1 MGLRASSVLVVLLC
15 VSASSCQREE
25 GGKQATSTTGKDSN
39 ESAVAAPGAA
49 KLELF
54 VMSQC
59 PYGVQVVNAA
69 AEAKKTL
76 GSALDLQI
84 QFIGDGAPGNFNSLH
99 GPNEVKGDL
108 VQVCAFKHAPTR
120 ALGMITCQNK
130 DPKQVAE
137 NWRDC
142 AKQAGMDVAELD
154 KCANGDEGQKLL
166 AASFAEAKKR
176 GASGSPTM
184 FMAGQPYEGGRKP
197 RDFVRAACG
206 ASKGSKPE
214 ACAKIPV
221 PPKVSAVFL
230 SDKRCDQ
237 CDITRLEPRLRS
249 ELGGLVVEHVDYGTD
264 EGKAL
269 YKELAAAD
277 SSFKFLPAVLLG
289 PEVAQDK
296 DGYQTLEHYLHPVGN
311 YMELRLGGQWD
322 PTAEICGNDTDDDG
336 NGKADCQDDGCK
348 NFLGC
353 RPTKAKKLD
362 LFVMSQCPYGAKAM
376 IAAKEFSDH
385 FKGNVALDVH
395 FIGNVQGDQLSS
407 LHGPA
412 EVDEDVRERC
422 AIEHYSKDNQ
432 FLRYLSCRSRDYKN
446 PEWKPCAQE
455 AGIDAD
461 VIQKCFDGDGKK
473 LVTESFAFA
482 ESLNIGASPTFVV
495 NNKRDFNAITASQIQ
510 QEYCKDNPSL
520 AACKDTIAEP
530 AMPAGAAAQQPA
542 GQCN

>member
-1 MGLRASSVLVVLLC
+1 MALRASSVLVVLLC
-15 VSASSCQREE
+15 LSASSCQREE
-25 GGKQATSTTGKDSN
+25 GGKQAASTAKDGN
-39 ESAVAAPGAA
+39 ESAVAASGAP

-69 AEAKKTL
+69 AEAKKQL
-76 GSALDLQI
+76 GSAMDLQI
-84 QFIGDGAPGNFNSLH
+84 QFIGDGAPGSFNSLH

-130 DPKQVAE
+130 NPKEVAE

-142 AKQAGMDVAELD
+142 AKQVGIDAGELE
-154 KCANGDEGQKLL
+154 KCANGDEGGKLL

-184 FMAGQPYEGGRKP
+184 FIAGQPYEGGRKP
-197 RDFVRAACG
+197 RDFVKATCG
-206 ASKGSKPE
+206 ATKGAKPE
-214 ACAKIPV
+214 ACAKIPE

-230 SDKRCDQ
+230 SDKRCEE

-249 ELGGLVVEHVDYGTD
+249 ELGGLTVKHVDYGTD

-269 YKELAAAD
+269 YKKLVAAD
-277 SSFKFLPAVLLG
+277 ASFKTLPAVLLG
-289 PEVAQDK
+289 PEVKNDK
-296 DGYQTLEHYLHPVGN
+296 DGYATLEHYMRPIGDYL
-311 YMELRLGGQWD
+311 ELRLGGQWD
-322 PTAEICGNDTDDDG
+322 PTAEICGNTTDDDG
-336 NGKADCQDDGCK
+336 DGKADCKDDGCAS
-348 NFLGC
+348 FLGC
-353 RPTKAKKLD
+353 RPSKNKKLD

-385 FKGNVALDVH
+385 FKGDVALDVH

-432 FLRYLSCRSRDYKN
+432 FLRYLACRSRDYKN
-446 PEWKPCAQE
+446 AEWKPCAEE
-455 AGIDAD
+455 AGMDAA
-461 VIQKCFDGDGKK
+461 VIQKCFDGNGKQ
-473 LVTESFAFA
+473 LVTQSFAFA
-482 ESLNIGASPTFVV
+482 ESLKIGASPTFIV

-530 AMPAGAAAQQPA
+530 AAPAGQAQAPAGA
-542 GQCN
+542 QCN